1 VVNHRLSKRWQL
13 TALLALSKDA
23 IVNPR
28 ATYALYSTRWHLLG
42 AVLIA
47 GVLLGFADRAQA
59 DVIVGK
65 AIRVIDGDTI
75 LVDGP
80 NGLRQSVRILGI
92 DAPEAAQPY
101 GRESRESLAQLVSV
115 GQVRADCP
123 KLDHRRSV
131 VCRVWAH
138 PTDCP
143 TCDRTIDVGLAQVSV
158 GMAWWYRRYELDQPP
173 EVREHYAAAEKT
185 ARDNRRGLWAGKDPV
200 APWEWRRER

>member
-1 VVNHRLSKRWQL
+1 MRWQL

-28 ATYALYSTRWHLLG
+28 TTYALYSTRWHLLG

-47 GVLLGFADRAQA
+47 GVLLGFADRASA

-123 KLDHRRSV
+123 KLDHRTSV

-143 TCDRTIDVGLAQVSV
+143 TCNRTIDVGLAQVSL

-173 EVREHYAAAEKT
+173 DVREHYAAAEKT
-185 ARDNRRGLWAGKDPV
+185 ARDNRRGLWAGNNPV